1 MKSRRN
7 IESRPGSSPHRNGA
21 VRAATPL
28 HHEAA
33 ITLARDLGERER
45 EVMSVVWREGGS
57 VSVLHVAQRL
67 STSLAYTTVMTTL
80 DRLYKKGLLLREK
93 KNRAFVYSAAI
104 SEDEMKGKR
113 AANLI
118 RSFFSGAFG
127 EPDLLV
133 SYLVD
138 AVSDH
143 DRGLL
148 DELESKVRR
157 AKAKPRLRDA
167 DSESEF
173 PLLESD

>member
-1 MKSRRN
+1 MKVRRDVPPTPGAAPRGDWPPDSSTLLRNEAPLTLSR
-7 IESRPGSSPHRNGA
+7 G
-21 VRAATPL
+21 
-28 HHEAA
+28 
-33 ITLARDLGERER
+33 LGERER
-45 EVMSVVWREGGS
+45 EVMSVVWQEGS

-93 KNRAFVYSAAI
+93 RNRAFVYSAAI
-104 SEDEMKGKR
+104 TLGEIEGQR

-127 EPDLLV
+127 EPDEGV

-138 AVSDH
+138 AVSDY
-143 DRGLL
+143 DSELL

-157 AKAKPRLRDA
+157 VKESALRKPPVEER
-167 DSESEF
+167 
-173 PLLESD
+173 

>member
-1 MKSRRN
+1 MKLRRN
-7 IESRPGSSPHRNGA
+7 IEARSGVAPRSDWPPHPNAVLDNEAPLTLSRG
-21 VRAATPL
+21 
-28 HHEAA
+28 
-33 ITLARDLGERER
+33 LGDRER
-45 EVMSVVWREGGS
+45 EVMSVVWQEGS

-104 SEDEMKGKR
+104 TQGAIEGQR

-118 RSFFSGAFG
+118 RNLFSGAFG
-127 EPDLLV
+127 EPDAVV

-138 AVSDH
+138 AVSDY
-143 DRGLL
+143 DSELL

-157 AKAKPRLRDA
+157 VKETALRKRPV
-167 DSESEF
+167 EER
-173 PLLESD
+173 